1 MSFANPQWLV
11 GLLLVPLALAAQL
24 YSRRRAQRYAIRF
37 PALTTLRAAAA
48 GAASWRR
55 HVPVG
60 LLLAGIAALALA
72 LARPHITHQVAIDQA
87 SIMLVTDH
95 SGSMAAT
102 DVQPTRL
109 AAAEQ
114 AADTFIARLPSGV
127 RVGAVAFSSSP
138 DASQGP
144 ATAHAAARAIV
155 DAESAGG
162 ATATGDALQVALQLL
177 HGADAKHPPS
187 AIVLL
192 SDGSANAGADPVSV
206 ARESGRDHIPI
217 YTVALGTPNGV
228 LQTPD
233 PYQPSL
239 PVPPDPALMQRIA
252 QVSGGRTF
260 NAQSAGELS
269 SIYTRLGSRLGSTTR
284 TSDITAVFAAAGLVL
299 VLVAAAG
306 SARLSGRLP

>member
-1 MSFANPQWLV
+1 MSVANPLWLV
-11 GLLLVPLALAAQL
+11 GLLLVPLALAAQVH
-24 YSRRRAQRYAIRF
+24 SRRRALRYAIRF
-37 PALTTLRAAAA
+37 PAVSTLRAAAA

-60 LLLAGIAALALA
+60 LLLAGIAALTVA
-72 LARPHITHQVAIDQA
+72 LARPHLTRHVAIDQA

-127 RVGAVAFSSSP
+127 RVGAVAFSSAP
-138 DASQGP
+138 DAAQGP
-144 ATAHAAARAIV
+144 AAAHAGARAIV
-155 DAESAGG
+155 DGETAGG

-177 HGADAKHPPS
+177 RGADAKHPPS

-192 SDGSANAGADPVSV
+192 SDGSANAGADPVTV
-206 ARESGRDHIPI
+206 ARASGHDHIPI

-233 PYQPSL
+233 PYQPSV

-269 SIYTRLGSRLGSTTR
+269 SIYTNLGSRLGSTTR
-284 TSDITAVFAAAGLVL
+284 KSDITAVFAAGGMVL

>member
-1 MSFANPQWLV
+1 MSFASPFWLAA
-11 GLLLVPLALAAQL
+11 LLLVPLALVVQRLA
-24 YSRRRAQRYAIRF
+24 RRRAARYAIRF
-37 PALTTLRAAAA
+37 PAVATLRAAAS
-48 GAASWRR
+48 GGTSWYR

-60 LLLAGIAALALA
+60 FLLAGIATLAVA
-72 LARPHITHQVAIDQA
+72 LARPHATHRVAIDQA

-114 AADTFIARLPSGV
+114 AADTFISRLPSSV

-144 ATAHAAARAIV
+144 LTTHAAARAIV
-155 DAESAGG
+155 DGQSAGG
-162 ATATGDALQVALQLL
+162 ATATGDALEAALQLL
-177 HGADAKHPPS
+177 GAGNVKHPPS

-192 SDGSANAGADPVSV
+192 SDGSANTGADPVSV
-206 ARESGRDHIPI
+206 AHASGSAHIPI
-217 YTVALGTPNGV
+217 YTVALGTPSGV
-228 LQTPD
+228 LTSPD
-233 PYQPSL
+233 PYQPSV
-239 PVPPDPALMQRIA
+239 PVPPDPALMQQIA

-260 NAQSAGELS
+260 NAQTADELS

-284 TSDITAVFAAAGLVL
+284 KSDITAVFAAGGLVF
-299 VLVAAAG
+299 VLLAAAG